1 MCERDLK
8 AGTTEGG
15 SAAGKENTHVRSTR
29 NTHTH
34 SHRHI
39 LRAARYCAC
48 KSYFARR
55 PTLVRLFLIERR
67 DEKRREKMRQG
78 TVEKASEKIMDFNVQ
93 SSVRVLVE
101 AQELS
106 VEMEFFV
113 FLSFI
118 LPLAFS
124 FSPLGPLLTSHYTIP
139 SQSYNIHRRRVVGS
153 LHYHSRSPPTKQQQT
168 QTNKREKTS
177 KKNVKIRAHTLL
189 LLLLFPLKYKSRKS

>member
-1 MCERDLK
+1 MFK
-8 AGTTEGG
+8 F
-15 SAAGKENTHVRSTR
+15 RSFSFFIDAR
-29 NTHTH
+29 HTHTH
-34 SHRHI
+34 THTPHRHI

-78 TVEKASEKIMDFNVQ
+78 TVEKASEKIMDFIVQ

-124 FSPLGPLLTSHYTIP
+124 FSPLGPLLYSLVTTQSPLNRIIFIGGGWLVHCTIT
-139 SQSYNIHRRRVVGS
+139 HDRR
-153 LHYHSRSPPTKQQQT
+153 QQNNNKLT
-168 QTNKREKTS
+168 QTRERKQA
-177 KKNVKIRAHTLL
+177 KKM
-189 LLLLFPLKYKSRKS
+189 